1 MTPEERFERIER
13 VLDRNDEQIARH
25 SEQLDKQF
33 KLSAQNDAQ
42 IARHSEQIARHS
54 EQLDKQLKL
63 TAEHDAQI
71 ARHSEQLDKHPKLI
85 AENSGPM
92 AELRGLVLPLARLSE
107 ARGPR
112 SSC

>member
-54 EQLDKQLKL
+54 EQLDKH
-63 TAEHDAQI
+63 A
-71 ARHSEQLDKHPKLI
+71 KLI
-85 AENSGPM
+85 AENSGQM
-92 AELRGLVLPLARLSE
+92 AELRGLVLRLARLSE
-107 ARGPR
+107 AQDQRWRDLNERLNALILLFEKHLSNGR
-112 SSC
+112 H